1 MNFNPNPSKQAQEVI
16 LSRKSKKINHPL
28 SFFNNIKVSQFPSQ
42 KHLSIILDEQLRLSK
57 HLKMMASKI
66 NKTIGLLQKM

>member
-16 LSRKSKKINHPL
+16 LSRKSKKISHPL

-42 KHLSIILDEQLRLSK
+42 KHLGIILDEQLRLSK